1 MQIFIGAVVFLGV
14 VVVALIIA
22 ALAVGAIRS
31 RKR

>member
-1 MQIFIGAVVFLGV
+1 MQIFIGVLFLLGV
-14 VVVALIIA
+14 VVIALVIA

>member
-14 VVVALIIA
+14 VVIALIIA

>member
-14 VVVALIIA
+14 VVIALIIA
-22 ALAVGAIRS
+22 AIAVGAIRS

>member
-14 VVVALIIA
+14 VVIALVIA
-22 ALAVGAIRS
+22 AVAVGAIRG